1 MELFHQILDLF
12 SHLEPIHYI
21 LLVFL
26 GYLIENVFPP
36 LPGDTMLVFSAYVF
50 GLYFTPTDIYWLY
63 VISVLGAIVGFMIMY
78 VIGRRFDRD
87 FFLQKNYRFANS
99 EFMLK
104 SEALMSDYGGL
115 VVLGNRI
122 FLGMR
127 PMIGLVSGMTR
138 MKWYL
143 TLIYVTISSLVF
155 NAAFLALG
163 YLLGEN
169 WAVVER
175 VLGRYFWFT
184 LACLLALVGL
194 FLFRKK
200 KKNISHKVT
209 K

>member
-1 MELFHQILDLF
+1 
-12 SHLEPIHYI
+12 
-21 LLVFL
+21 
-26 GYLIENVFPP
+26 
-36 LPGDTMLVFSAYVF
+36 
-50 GLYFTPTDIYWLY
+50 
-63 VISVLGAIVGFMIMY
+63 
-78 VIGRRFDRD
+78 
-87 FFLQKNYRFANS
+87 
-99 EFMLK
+99 
-104 SEALMSDYGGL
+104 
-115 VVLGNRI
+115 
-122 FLGMR
+122 
-127 PMIGLVSGMTR
+127 MIGLVSGMTR

-169 WAVVER
+169 WTVVER